1 MNSKIKTKFEE
12 VRTNLEE
19 HLSAINENSSEIQA
33 LFDYLQDMEIK
44 IDKLNARLDQ
54 VQLAQGECA
63 KEQFDPLDNV
73 EKQIFLVLY
82 TEEMALSLKELA
94 EKAKVPFELVQNY
107 VTSLSRKGIPIIRS
121 VFNKQI
127 FVQLEQ
133 KFKERQ
139 AKENLINL
147 SLESFF

>member
-1 MNSKIKTKFEE
+1 MNTKIKTNFEE

-33 LFDYLQDMEIK
+33 LFDYLQEMDVKM
-44 IDKLNARLDQ
+44 DKLNARLDQ
-54 VQLAQGECA
+54 VQIIQGECS
-63 KEQFDPLDNV
+63 KENVEPLDNV

-82 TEEMALSLKELA
+82 TEEMALSVKELA

-107 VTSLSRKGIPIIRS
+107 ITSLSRKGIPLIRS
-121 VFNKQI
+121 MFNKQI

-147 SLESFF
+147 SLDSFF